1 MFRHKNTTNQ
11 GAENKNIVEDKE
23 KMLVEE
29 VSASET
35 KPTVKIVAPKTDT
48 VMIKELLE
56 KNLKWSQIIYEQNR
70 KINNKL
76 MWSAIGNWFRLLL
89 IVVPLI
95 LAIWFLPPVV
105 KELQNKY
112 GGILGV
118 RNTTSTPSTNT
129 IEQLLKFIPLDP
141 AKQEQLKALLK

>member
-11 GAENKNIVEDKE
+11 VAENKSS
-23 KMLVEE
+23 VEE
-29 VSASET
+29 KKITPAEIPVISENKT
-35 KPTVKIVAPKTDT
+35 APKVAVPKTDSE
-48 VMIKELLE
+48 MIKELLE

-76 MWSAIGNWFRLLL
+76 MWSAVGNWFRILL

-95 LAIWFLPPVV
+95 LAVWFLPPVV
-105 KELQNKY
+105 KDLKNKY
-112 GGILGV
+112 SDLLGGK
-118 RNTTSTPSTNT
+118 TATSTPNPNSF
-129 IEQLLKFIPLDP
+129 EQFLKILPLDS